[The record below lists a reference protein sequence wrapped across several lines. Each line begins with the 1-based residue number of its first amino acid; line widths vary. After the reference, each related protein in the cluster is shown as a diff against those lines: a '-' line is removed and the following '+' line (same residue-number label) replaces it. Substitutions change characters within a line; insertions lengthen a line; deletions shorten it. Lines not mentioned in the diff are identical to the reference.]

1 MIHMKLKCLCI
12 AMETV
17 TRVKRQASKWEENVT
32 PLSTEQEID
41 IQNLERK
48 RDTWKFS
55 VSRRADY
62 VKSSWYRCVINYSAD
77 WRRTASWSRP
87 TWAIEWVPTIQGYRA
102 RPCLKREKKTN
113 APLCHAMKNGYHPE
127 NRSQQILAR
136 KEGCLHYRDG
146 CNVTKLLWKP
156 VWAFLE
162 EWREKPG
169 GARL

>member
-41 IQNLERK
+41 IQNL
-48 RDTWKFS
+48 
-55 VSRRADY
+55 
-62 VKSSWYRCVINYSAD
+62 
-77 WRRTASWSRP
+77 
-87 TWAIEWVPTIQGYRA
+87 GYRMGSNH
-102 RPCLKREKKTN
+102 PGIQSKT
-113 APLCHAMKNGYHPE
+113 LY
-127 NRSQQILAR
+127 
-136 KEGCLHYRDG
+136 YRDG

-162 EWREKPG
+162 E
-169 GARL
+169 